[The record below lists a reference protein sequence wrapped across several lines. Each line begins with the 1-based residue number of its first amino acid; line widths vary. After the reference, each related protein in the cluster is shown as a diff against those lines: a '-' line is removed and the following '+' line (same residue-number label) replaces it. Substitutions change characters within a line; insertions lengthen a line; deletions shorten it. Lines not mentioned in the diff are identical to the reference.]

1 MINNMQLNKHKTKKP
16 RATYQ
21 DVLDA
26 PQHVVAEIIEG
37 KLYTHRR
44 PANPHTFAGSR
55 LGATLM
61 QPFDFGDGPGSW
73 LIVNEPELHLGDDI
87 VVPDIAG
94 WRRVRMPVYPPGAYI
109 TLAPDWVCE
118 VLSPSTRKLDL
129 GQKKNIY
136 AREGVAYHWFVDP
149 DERSLEALVL
159 RGRKWVQIDKL
170 YDDASVS
177 LPPFEEFSF
186 NLGNLWLPHTIHK
199 GVPNLPT
206 QESTGETVG
215 ISK

>member
-1 MINNMQLNKHKTKKP
+1 MINKLQLNKHKPKKP

-21 DVLDA
+21 DILDA
-26 PQHVVAEIIEG
+26 PPHVVAEIIEG
-37 KLYTHRR
+37 TLYTHPR

-55 LGATLM
+55 LVGSLM
-61 QPFDFGDGPGSW
+61 LPFDFADGPGGW
-73 LIVNEPELHLGDDI
+73 WIVKEPELHLSDDM
-87 VVPDIAG
+87 VVPDIVG
-94 WRRVRMPVYPPGAYI
+94 WRCARMPAFPTGAYI

-186 NLGNLWLPHTIHK
+186 NLGNLWLPHAIQK

-206 QESTGETVG
+206 LETSGETVG
-215 ISK
+215 ITK